1 MKLLVSL
8 AILLV
13 TSSAL
18 AKNMVASC
26 VTKEDKQITEIY
38 VEAKSLNQLFTG
50 AKSVNGSLVLVDE
63 QVEFPAIMRKAR
75 GANIDMPIVL
85 VTSSFLENEVEFN
98 LNLGIPTSQKVF
110 VHQYHSGQDFSYE
123 MTCELK

>member
-1 MKLLVSL
+1 MKLLMSL
-8 AILLV
+8 TILFM
-13 TSSAL
+13 TTSAL
-18 AKNMVASC
+18 ARNMVATC
-26 VTKEDKQITEIY
+26 ITKEDKQVTEIY

-50 AKSVNGSLVLVDE
+50 AKSVNGSLLLIDE
-63 QVEFPAIMRKAR
+63 EIELPAIMRKAR

-85 VTSSFLENEVEFN
+85 VTSSFLDNELEFN

-110 VHQYHSGQDFSYE
+110 VKQHHLGQDFSYE